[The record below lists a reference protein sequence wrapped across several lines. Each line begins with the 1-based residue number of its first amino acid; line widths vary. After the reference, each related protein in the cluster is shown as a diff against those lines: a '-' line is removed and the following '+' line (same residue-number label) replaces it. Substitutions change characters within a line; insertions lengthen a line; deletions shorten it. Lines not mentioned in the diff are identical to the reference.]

1 MGFRSTV
8 IAGVLSTLIAAFIS
22 WLLGFWPTVWSWS
35 WLSAAKAAFWSAVTY
50 SVPVPAGIVVPVVIV
65 LIYPLALNLFRARV
79 STAALTTEHSLSRAE
94 QAPLVLSENELKVVR
109 LLAAVDGQWVGQ
121 SDIASEVRLSQLL
134 TEQALEKLF
143 ERGFLRDRHNYLH
156 GTSFR
161 LSSEGRDY
169 AIEKDLVR

>member
-8 IAGVLSTLIAAFIS
+8 VAGVLSTLIAAFIS
-22 WLLGFWPTVWSWS
+22 WLLGFWPTVWSW
-35 WLSAAKAAFWSAVTY
+35 LSAAMASFWSAVTY
-50 SVPVPAGIVVPVVIV
+50 TVPVPAGILAPVVIV
-65 LIYPLALNLFRARV
+65 LIYPLALVLFRARE
-79 STAALTTEHSLSRAE
+79 STALATTEHSLAQAE

-109 LLAAVDGQWVGQ
+109 LLAAVDGQWIGL
-121 SDIASEVRLSQLL
+121 SDIASQIRLSQLL

-143 ERGFLRDRHNYLH
+143 ARGFLRDSHNYLH

-169 AIEKDLVR
+169 AIEQGLVR